1 MELGLGIYEK
11 ATELPEELL
20 SDIEKAAKT
29 ADESQ
34 ETFDRTHGIVSG
46 IRDNIK
52 VFEGGDDLEFKDYY
66 GAVMFDV

>member
-29 ADESQ
+29 AEEAQ
-34 ETFDRTHGIVSG
+34 ETFD
-46 IRDNIK
+46 
-52 VFEGGDDLEFKDYY
+52 
-66 GAVMFDV
+66 